1 MKTLSLKSE
10 NLNDGQLDRNI
21 ALGRLRIR
29 ANRVGFLDQLL
40 QLVLVGGEYR
50 HLEFAGESEAA
61 VLLIQRDFA
70 GHPRRLTVEA
80 VFLRD
85 QHDGLAVAGR
95 ITQREQLLG
104 IMSVAGAADFLWR
117 GHGERKRAI

>member
-40 QLVLVGGEYR
+40 QLVLVGPGYR
-50 HLEFAGESEAA
+50 HLEFDGEAEAA

-80 VFLRD
+80 VFLGD
-85 QHDGLAVAGR
+85 QQDGLAVTGR

-104 IMSVAGAADFLWR
+104 MTPGTASADFLGAR
-117 GHGERKRAI
+117 QGEPRRA

>member
-40 QLVLVGGEYR
+40 QLVLVGAGYR
-50 HLEFAGESEAA
+50 HLEFDGEAEAA

-70 GHPRRLTVEA
+70 GHPRRLTIEA
-80 VFLRD
+80 VFLRN
-85 QHDGLAVAGR
+85 QHDRLAVTGR
-95 ITQREQLLG
+95 IAEREQLLG
-104 IMSVAGAADFLWR
+104 IMSVAGSADFLR
-117 GHGERKRAI
+117 RR